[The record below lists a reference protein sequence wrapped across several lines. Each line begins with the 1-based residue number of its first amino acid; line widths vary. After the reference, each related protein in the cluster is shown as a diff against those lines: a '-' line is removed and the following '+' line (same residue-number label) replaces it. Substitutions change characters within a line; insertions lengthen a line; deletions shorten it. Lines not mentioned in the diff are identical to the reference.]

1 MRIITMTAFLL
12 LTACST
18 HMPVGCPKPNI
29 PPEPHYPVQDLR
41 PGDSRDKVAKAY
53 VATVRGQHDYIHGQ
67 LLPIMRACQ

>member
-1 MRIITMTAFLL
+1 MKLVTVLLVLL
-12 LTACST
+12 LTACSA

-29 PPEPHYPVQDLR
+29 PPEPRYPVQDLR
-41 PGDSRDKVAKAY
+41 PGDKRDKVAKAY